1 MWDYDGLTMDGRA
14 VRWKRHNDDRRKR
27 IVDAAIGLIETDGVN
42 VSLQAIGQAAGLSRS
57 VVYRHFADR
66 RELDLAIQADILD
79 GLWAKLFPAMELTG
93 SIRQIIT
100 RTVGVYVTWALEH
113 PLLHQVAD
121 VDTAPNGT
129 GPLQQGL
136 DRIAERIKELILTA
150 FELGG
155 VEVSEIDKKAV
166 DPLIYGLIGMVF
178 GAVRRWVHLGE
189 GIPDAEHLTSVVTE
203 AILAMLGTRTAAYGL
218 SIDYD
223 QPLEELLG

>member
-1 MWDYDGLTMDGRA
+1 MDGRA

-27 IVDAAIGLIETDGVN
+27 IVDAAIGLIETEGVN
-42 VSLQAIGQAAGLSRS
+42 VSLQAIGEAAGLSRS

-93 SIRQIIT
+93 SIRQIIS
-100 RTVGVYVTWALEH
+100 RTVGAYVNWALEH

-136 DRIAERIKELILTA
+136 DRVAERIKELMLAA

-155 VEVSEIDKKAV
+155 VTISEVDKKAV

-203 AILAMLGTRTAAYGL
+203 AVLAMIDTRAMAYGL
-218 SIDYD
+218 SIDHD